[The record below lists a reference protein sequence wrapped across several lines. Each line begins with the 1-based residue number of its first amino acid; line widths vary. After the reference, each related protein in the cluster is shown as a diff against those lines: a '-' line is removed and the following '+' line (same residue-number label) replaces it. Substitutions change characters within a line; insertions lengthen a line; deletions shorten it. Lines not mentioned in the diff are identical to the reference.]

1 MATKLERL
9 LQEID
14 PSRTID
20 PVERRI
26 DAALARYQRQ
36 TNRVASWEEMETSLA
51 DMVQLG
57 RNAALNLPAE
67 TSQNQHTEL
76 DFQMAMQY
84 LAREHSHD
92 TYRMVYDIMS
102 SGAEGGVFAISRT
115 LARLMAADFSQN
127 EINGRV
133 QAFWDS
139 LPADEKLAA
148 AEEYISRYQE
158 VLPERTRQDSILIK
172 ASFLKVL
179 QDHPH
184 MIKRLRDLKRPS

>member
-26 DAALARYQRQ
+26 DAALACYHRQ
-36 TNRVASWEEMETSLA
+36 TNRVASWEEMERSLA

-57 RNAALNLPAE
+57 RNAALKLPAP
-67 TSQNQHTEL
+67 TNQSQHTEL

-84 LAREHSHD
+84 LAREYPHD

-127 EINGRV
+127 EINGRA

-139 LPADEKLAA
+139 LSVDEKLAA
-148 AEEYISRYQE
+148 AEEYLAKYQD
-158 VLPERTRQDSILIK
+158 VLPERTRQDAILIK

>member
-1 MATKLERL
+1 ME
-9 LQEID
+9 
-14 PSRTID
+14 
-20 PVERRI
+20 
-26 DAALARYQRQ
+26 
-36 TNRVASWEEMETSLA
+36 SWEEYEQCLA
-51 DMVQLG
+51 TLVQLA

-67 TSQNQHTEL
+67 TSQNIEL
-76 DFQMAMQY
+76 DFHMAMQY
-84 LAREHSHD
+84 LEREYPRD
-92 TYRMVYDIMS
+92 TYRIVYDIMS
-102 SGAEGGVFAISRT
+102 TGAEGGVFAISRT
-115 LARLMAADFSQN
+115 LAQLMAVDFSQN

-139 LPADEKLAA
+139 LSVDDKLAVADE
-148 AEEYISRYQE
+148 YIAKYQE